1 MIHGERKVTVPTK
14 TQGIFMDDHT
24 ALSQLEGLAHTL
36 GIQVR
41 YEKIIEDEMSSA
53 GGLCRIK
60 GEWVIIINSGA
71 TINEKIQTLAK
82 SLKTFDL
89 NNIYVRPALREL
101 LEQ

>member
-1 MIHGERKVTVPTK
+1 
-14 TQGIFMDDHT
+14 MDDHT
-24 ALSQLEGLAHTL
+24 ALSQLEGLAHAL

-82 SLKTFDL
+82 SLKSFDL
-89 NNIYVRPALREL
+89 TTIYVRPALREL